1 LYDSVK
7 KSPTDII
14 QGTWRS
20 GGNTPVCLN
29 GTGRF
34 TMGLTT
40 SFPAGLITKYG
51 LAGPRYTSYPTA
63 LQFHEGFD
71 AAAYRRHVQ
80 SSNDDLIPRPLSLY
94 VHLPFCE
101 ELCYYCACNKKVTRN
116 TQRAEIYLQH
126 LDREIEMQGSMF
138 DRDRQVI
145 QLHFGGG
152 TPTYYDD
159 MQLRHIVEQLSRN
172 FLLSRSDSREFSIE
186 IDPRTV
192 SEDRI
197 AQLADIGFNRVSM
210 GIQDFDPAVQKAVNR
225 IQDEGKTLGLIDVA
239 RKSGFNSVSVDLI
252 YGLPLQTAKSFEKT
266 IDSVLTARPDR
277 LSVYNYAHLP
287 HLFRAQR
294 MISSEDVPT
303 PEVRLQLLASTITK
317 LVEAGYVYIGMDHF
331 ALPDDELSIA
341 MEEGTLQRNFQ
352 GYSTCRETDL
362 VGMGVSAIG
371 KVGNSFVQNSKDIR
385 DWQAAIDEDKLPV
398 WRGLALSAEDRLRR
412 EVISAIM
419 CQGNVRFGEI
429 ERRFGIGFSDHF
441 ALELELL
448 KPLQDDGLIILNER
462 SLDVTPTGLL
472 LLRVIAMKFDEYLL
486 NDLQGKAYSK
496 VI

>member
-1 LYDSVK
+1 MSITK
-7 KSPTDII
+7 
-14 QGTWRS
+14 
-20 GGNTPVCLN
+20 
-29 GTGRF
+29 
-34 TMGLTT
+34 
-40 SFPAGLITKYG
+40 SFPTELITKYG

-71 AAAYRRHVQ
+71 AEAYRRHVQ

-94 VHLPFCE
+94 VHLPFCR
-101 ELCYYCACNKKVTRN
+101 ELCYYCACNKKVTHN
-116 TQRAEIYLQH
+116 TQRTEVYLEH
-126 LDREIEMQGSMF
+126 LDREIEMQGDLF
-138 DRDRQVI
+138 DSDRQVI

-159 MQLRHIVEQLSRN
+159 MQLKHIIEELSRS
-172 FLLSRSDSREFSIE
+172 FLLSRSASREFSIE

-192 SEDRI
+192 DGDRI
-197 AQLADIGFNRVSM
+197 AYLADIGFNRVSM
-210 GIQDFDPAVQKAVNR
+210 GIQDFNPAVQKAVNR
-225 IQDEGKTLGLIDVA
+225 LQDEGKTLGLIDAA

-294 MISSEDVPT
+294 MINPEDVPA
-303 PEVRLQLLASTITK
+303 PEVRLQLLASTVTR
-317 LVEAGYVYIGMDHF
+317 LVDAGYVYIGMDHF
-331 ALPDDELSIA
+331 ALPDDELSVA
-341 MEEGTLQRNFQ
+341 MKDGTLQRNFQ

-371 KVGNSFVQNSKDIR
+371 KVGNSFVQNRKDIR
-385 DWQAAIDEDKLPV
+385 DWQAAIDDNELPV
-398 WRGLALSAEDRLRR
+398 WRGLGLSGEDRLRR
-412 EVISAIM
+412 GIISAIM
-419 CQGNVRFGEI
+419 CQGNVRFGEF
-429 ERRFGIGFSDHF
+429 ERKYRIDFEDHF

-448 KPLQDDGLIILNER
+448 KPLQDDGLIKLTEQ

-472 LLRVIAMKFDEYLL
+472 LLRVIAMKFDEYLV
-486 NDLQGKAYSK
+486 NDLQGKRYSK

>member
-1 LYDSVK
+1 MS
-7 KSPTDII
+7 SI
-14 QGTWRS
+14 
-20 GGNTPVCLN
+20 
-29 GTGRF
+29 
-34 TMGLTT
+34 TT
-40 SFPAGLITKYG
+40 SFPTELINKYG

-71 AAAYRRHVQ
+71 EEAYRRHVQ
-80 SSNDDLIPRPLSLY
+80 NSNDDLIPRPLSLY
-94 VHLPFCE
+94 IHLPFCQQ
-101 ELCYYCACNKKVTRN
+101 LCYYCACNKKVTRD
-116 TQRAEIYLQH
+116 TQRAEVYLQH
-126 LDREIEMQGSMF
+126 LEKEIEMQGKLF

-152 TPTYYDD
+152 TPTYHDD
-159 MQLRHIVEQLSRN
+159 IQLKTIIEQLSEN

-192 SEDRI
+192 SRERI
-197 AQLADIGFNRVSM
+197 AYLGDLGFNRVSM

-225 IQDEGKTLGLIDVA
+225 IQDEEESLRLIDAA
-239 RKSGFNSVSVDLI
+239 RQSGFHSVSVDLI

-266 IDSVLTARPDR
+266 IDSVLTVRPDR

-294 MISSEDVPT
+294 MINSEDVPA
-303 PEVRLQLLASTITK
+303 PEVRLQILASTINK

-341 MEEGTLQRNFQ
+341 LKNGTLQRNFQ

-371 KVGNSFVQNSKDIR
+371 KVGTSFVQNLKDIQ
-385 DWQAAIDEDKLPV
+385 DWQAAIDDGRLPV
-398 WRGLALSAEDRLRR
+398 WRGLSLSSEDRIRQA
-412 EVISAIM
+412 VISAIM
-419 CQGNVRFGEI
+419 CQGQVRFGEF
-429 ERRFGIGFSDHF
+429 EKRFRIDFSEHF

-448 KPLQDDGLIILNER
+448 KPLEDDGLVKISDFGI
-462 SLDVTPTGLL
+462 DVTPAGLL
-472 LLRVIAMKFDEYLL
+472 LLRVIAMKFDEYLI
-486 NDLQGKAYSK
+486 NDLQGKSYSK

>member
-1 LYDSVK
+1 MS
-7 KSPTDII
+7 KS
-14 QGTWRS
+14 
-20 GGNTPVCLN
+20 
-29 GTGRF
+29 
-34 TMGLTT
+34 T
-40 SFPAGLITKYG
+40 SFPSELITKYG

-71 AAAYRRHVQ
+71 AEAYRRHVRY
-80 SSNDDLIPRPLSLY
+80 SNDDLIPRPLSLY
-94 VHLPFCE
+94 VHLPFCK

-116 TQRAEIYLQH
+116 TQLAEVYLEH
-126 LDREIEMQGSMF
+126 LDKEIKMQGELF

-159 MQLRHIVEQLSRN
+159 AQLRHIVETLSAN
-172 FLLSRSDSREFSIE
+172 FLLSRSASREFSIE

-192 SEDRI
+192 DEDRI
-197 AQLADIGFNRVSM
+197 AHLADIGFNRVSM

-225 IQDEGKTLGLIDVA
+225 IQDEGKTLGLIKAA
-239 RKSGFNSVSVDLI
+239 RNSGFNSVSVDLI
-252 YGLPLQTAKSFEKT
+252 YGLPLQTPESFERT
-266 IDSVLTARPDR
+266 IDSVMTVRPNR

-294 MISSEDVPT
+294 MISSEQVPA

-317 LVEAGYVYIGMDHF
+317 LVDAGYVYIGMDHF

-341 MEEGTLQRNFQ
+341 MGNGTLQRNFQ

-371 KVGNSFVQNSKDIR
+371 KVGNSFAQNLKDIR
-385 DWQAAIDEDKLPV
+385 DWQAAIDNGELPV
-398 WRGLALSAEDRLRR
+398 WRGLSLSGEDRLRR
-412 EVISAIM
+412 GVISAIM
-419 CQGNVRFGEI
+419 CQGFVRFSEF
-429 ERRFGIGFSDHF
+429 EEKYGIDFNDHF
-441 ALELELL
+441 ALELESL
-448 KPLQDDGLIILNER
+448 KPLEKDGLIELSER
-462 SLDVTPTGLL
+462 DIDVTPTGLL
-472 LLRVIAMKFDEYLL
+472 LLRAIAMKFDEYLI
-486 NDLQGKAYSK
+486 NDLQGKSYSK

>member
-1 LYDSVK
+1 MNN
-7 KSPTDII
+7 I
-14 QGTWRS
+14 
-20 GGNTPVCLN
+20 
-29 GTGRF
+29 
-34 TMGLTT
+34 T
-40 SFPAGLITKYG
+40 SFPTELINKYG

-71 AAAYRRHVQ
+71 AEAYQRHVS

-94 VHLPFCE
+94 VHLPFCK

-126 LDREIEMQGSMF
+126 LKKEIEMQGRLF
-138 DRDRQVI
+138 DGDRQVI

-152 TPTYYDD
+152 TPTYHDD
-159 MQLRHIVEQLSRN
+159 QQLKTIMDHLSQN

-192 SEDRI
+192 SEERI
-197 AQLADIGFNRVSM
+197 AYLAELGLNRVSM

-225 IQDEGKTLGLIDVA
+225 VQDEEATLRLIDAA
-239 RKSGFNSVSVDLI
+239 RSSGFNSVSVDLI

-287 HLFRAQR
+287 HLFKAQR
-294 MISSEDVPT
+294 MINSDEVPP
-303 PEVRLQLLASTITK
+303 PEVRLQLMASTISK

-331 ALPDDELSIA
+331 ALPDDELTIA
-341 MEEGTLQRNFQ
+341 MKDGTLQRNFQ

-362 VGMGVSAIG
+362 IGLGVSSIG
-371 KVGNSFVQNSKDIR
+371 KVGNSFVQNLKDIR
-385 DWQAAIDEDKLPV
+385 DWQAAIDDGKLPV
-398 WRGLALSAEDRLRR
+398 WRGLSLSREDRLRR
-412 EVISAIM
+412 GVISAIM
-419 CQGNVRFGEI
+419 CQGKVQFGEI
-429 ERRFGIGFSDHF
+429 ESRYNIDFSKHF

-448 KPLQDDGLIILNER
+448 EPLQEDGLIKITDFGI
-462 SLDVTPTGLL
+462 DVTPTGLL
-472 LLRVIAMKFDEYLL
+472 LLRAIAMQFDEYLIK
-486 NDLQGKAYSK
+486 DLQGKAYSK

>member
-1 LYDSVK
+1 MSITK
-7 KSPTDII
+7 
-14 QGTWRS
+14 
-20 GGNTPVCLN
+20 
-29 GTGRF
+29 
-34 TMGLTT
+34 
-40 SFPAGLITKYG
+40 SFPSELITKYG

-71 AAAYRRHVQ
+71 AEAYRRHVK

-94 VHLPFCE
+94 VHLPFCK

-116 TQRAEIYLQH
+116 TQLAEVYLQH
-126 LDREIEMQGSMF
+126 LQKEIEMQGEIF

-159 MQLRHIVEQLSRN
+159 SQLGQIIEQLSAN
-172 FLLSRSDSREFSIE
+172 FLLSKSSSREFSIE

-192 SEDRI
+192 DEDRI
-197 AQLADIGFNRVSM
+197 THLADIGFNRVSM

-225 IQDEGKTLGLIDVA
+225 IQDEAKTLRLIDAA
-239 RKSGFNSVSVDLI
+239 RESGFNSVSVDLI

-266 IDSVLTARPDR
+266 IDSVLTSRPDR

-294 MISSEDVPT
+294 MISSEEVPA
-303 PEVRLQLLASTITK
+303 PEVRLQLLASTIRK
-317 LVEAGYVYIGMDHF
+317 LVDAGYVYIGMDHF

-371 KVGNSFVQNSKDIR
+371 KVGNSFVQNRKDIR
-385 DWQAAIDEDKLPV
+385 DWQAVIDSNDLPV
-398 WRGLALSAEDRLRR
+398 WRGLSLSGEDRLRR
-412 EVISAIM
+412 GVISAIM
-419 CQGNVRFGEI
+419 CQGFVQFGEF
-429 ERRFGIGFSDHF
+429 ERKYGIDFNNHF
-441 ALELELL
+441 AHELESL
-448 KPLQDDGLIILNER
+448 KPLEDDGLIELSEETIE
-462 SLDVTPTGLL
+462 VTPTGLL
-472 LLRVIAMKFDEYLL
+472 LLRAIAMKFDEYLI
-486 NDLQGKAYSK
+486 NDLQGKSYSK

>member
-1 LYDSVK
+1 MSITK
-7 KSPTDII
+7 
-14 QGTWRS
+14 
-20 GGNTPVCLN
+20 
-29 GTGRF
+29 
-34 TMGLTT
+34 
-40 SFPAGLITKYG
+40 SFPKELITKYG

-71 AAAYRRHVQ
+71 AEAYRRHVQ

-94 VHLPFCE
+94 VHLPFCK

-116 TQRAEIYLQH
+116 KQLAEVYLQH
-126 LDREIEMQGSMF
+126 LDKEIELQGSLF

-159 MQLRHIVEQLSRN
+159 MQLKHIVEQLSRN
-172 FLLSRSDSREFSIE
+172 FLLSRSSSREFSIE

-192 SEDRI
+192 NKERI
-197 AQLADIGFNRVSM
+197 AYLADIGFNRVSM

-225 IQDEGKTLGLIDVA
+225 IQDEGETLRLIDAA
-239 RKSGFNSVSVDLI
+239 RESGFNSVSVDLI
-252 YGLPLQTAKSFEKT
+252 YGLPLQTAKSFERT
-266 IDSVLTARPDR
+266 IDSVLTARPNR

-294 MISSEDVPT
+294 MIKSEEVPV
-303 PEVRLQLLASTITK
+303 PEVRLQLLDSTISK
-317 LVEAGYVYIGMDHF
+317 LVDAGYVYIGMDHF
-331 ALPDDELSIA
+331 ALPDDELSLA
-341 MEEGTLQRNFQ
+341 MENGTLQRNFQ

-371 KVGNSFVQNSKDIR
+371 KVGNSFVQNRKDIR
-385 DWQAAIDEDKLPV
+385 DWQAALNNDELPV
-398 WRGLALSAEDRLRR
+398 WRGLGLSGEDRLRR

-419 CQGNVRFGEI
+419 CQGYVRFGDF
-429 ERRFGIGFSDHF
+429 ERRFGIDFGNHF
-441 ALELELL
+441 ALELESL
-448 KPLQDDGLIILNER
+448 KPLEQDGLIELSEQSIE
-462 SLDVTPTGLL
+462 VTPTGLL
-472 LLRVIAMKFDEYLL
+472 LLRVIGMKFDEYLI
-486 NDLQGKAYSK
+486 NDKQGKSYSK

>member
-1 LYDSVK
+1 MS
-7 KSPTDII
+7 I
-14 QGTWRS
+14 
-20 GGNTPVCLN
+20 
-29 GTGRF
+29 
-34 TMGLTT
+34 TT
-40 SFPAGLITKYG
+40 SFPSELITKYG

-71 AAAYRRHVQ
+71 AEAYLRHVRN
-80 SSNDDLIPRPLSLY
+80 SNDDLIPKPLSLY
-94 VHLPFCE
+94 VHLPFCK

-116 TQRAEIYLQH
+116 TQLAAVYLQH
-126 LDREIEMQGSMF
+126 LDKEIEMQGKLF

-159 MQLRHIVEQLSRN
+159 IQLRHIVETLSAN

-192 SEDRI
+192 DEERI
-197 AQLADIGFNRVSM
+197 AVLADIGFNRVSM
-210 GIQDFDPAVQKAVNR
+210 GIQDFDPEVQKAVNR
-225 IQDEGKTLGLIDVA
+225 IQDEDKTLRLIEA
-239 RKSGFNSVSVDLI
+239 SRESGFNSVSVDLI

-266 IDSVLTARPDR
+266 IDSVLTVRPDR

-294 MISSEDVPT
+294 MIKSEQVPA

-317 LVEAGYVYIGMDHF
+317 LVDAGYVYIGMDHF

-341 MEEGTLQRNFQ
+341 MENGTLQRNFQ

-371 KVGNSFVQNSKDIR
+371 KVGNSFAQSLKDIR
-385 DWQAAIDEDKLPV
+385 AWQAAIDEGRLPI
-398 WRGLALSAEDRLRR
+398 WRGLSLSGEDRLRR
-412 EVISAIM
+412 GVISAIM
-419 CQGNVRFGEI
+419 CQGFVRFGEF
-429 ERRFGIGFSDHF
+429 ERKYGIDFNDHF
-441 ALELELL
+441 ALELKSL
-448 KPLQDDGLIILNER
+448 KPLEDDGLIELSER
-462 SLDVTPTGLL
+462 TIEVTPTGLL
-472 LLRVIAMKFDEYLL
+472 LLRVIAMKFDEYLI
-486 NDLQGKAYSK
+486 NDLQGKSYSK

>member
-1 LYDSVK
+1 MS
-7 KSPTDII
+7 I
-14 QGTWRS
+14 
-20 GGNTPVCLN
+20 
-29 GTGRF
+29 
-34 TMGLTT
+34 TT
-40 SFPAGLITKYG
+40 SFPSELITKYG

-71 AAAYRRHVQ
+71 AEAYRRHVRN
-80 SSNDDLIPRPLSLY
+80 SNDDLIPKPLSLY
-94 VHLPFCE
+94 VHLPFCK

-116 TQRAEIYLQH
+116 TQLAEVYLQH
-126 LDREIEMQGSMF
+126 LDKEIEMQGKLF

-159 MQLRHIVEQLSRN
+159 IQLRHIVEQLSAS
-172 FLLSRSDSREFSIE
+172 FLLSRSTSREFSIE

-192 SEDRI
+192 DEERI
-197 AQLADIGFNRVSM
+197 ALLADIGFNRVSM

-225 IQDEGKTLGLIDVA
+225 IQDEEKTLNLIDAA

-266 IDSVLTARPDR
+266 IDSVLTSRPDR

-294 MISSEDVPT
+294 MISSEQVPP
-303 PEVRLQLLASTITK
+303 PEVRLQLMASTIKK

-341 MEEGTLQRNFQ
+341 MENGTLQRNFQ

-371 KVGNSFVQNSKDIR
+371 KVGNSFVQNLKDIR
-385 DWQAAIDEDKLPV
+385 DWQAALDTGELPV
-398 WRGLALSAEDRLRR
+398 WRGLSLSGEDRLRR

-419 CQGNVRFGEI
+419 CQGFVQFTEF
-429 ERRFGIGFSDHF
+429 EQKFGIDFNEHF
-441 ALELELL
+441 ALELKSL
-448 KPLQDDGLIILNER
+448 KPLEADGLVELSEGTIE
-462 SLDVTPTGLL
+462 VTPTGLL
-472 LLRVIAMKFDEYLL
+472 LLRAIAMKFDEYLI
-486 NDLQGKAYSK
+486 NDLQGKSYSK